1 MAPVSLTAE
10 AVREDVINMAR
21 GTNDIA
27 LLQRI
32 QRYMKRCFHAKAKE
46 EEEYISKQE
55 VLDGIRESLMEI
67 KEAQREGR
75 ELPDIK
81 VLLNELRS

>member
-10 AVREDVINMAR
+10 AVRED
-21 GTNDIA
+21 
-27 LLQRI
+27 
-32 QRYMKRCFHAKAKE
+32 
-46 EEEYISKQE
+46 YISKQE

-67 KEAQREGR
+67 REARREGR